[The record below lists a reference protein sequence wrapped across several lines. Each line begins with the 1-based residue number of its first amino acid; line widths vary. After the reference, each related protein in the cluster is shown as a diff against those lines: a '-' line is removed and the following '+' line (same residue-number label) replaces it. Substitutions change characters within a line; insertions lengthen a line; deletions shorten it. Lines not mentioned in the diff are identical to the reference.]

1 MPRKSERQKVLQ
13 GVEMTL
19 IASLWKLKMADRKS
33 KAMRTNPSHQ
43 LTFDFLITAILQMK
57 KLLSNDVLLINL
69 NVSLVNLR
77 LRNSA
82 ISLHN
87 DMVKEGLVKCKKQV
101 SLIVNLIDELSA
113 ARYVVAR
120 TPLPR
125 VATISRTYEVLTNT
139 TEEVFRIYARMT
151 RKSFYSLADALKDHH
166 IFYNNSNNPQA
177 PVEMQLLVALS
188 HLGMYGNGGSPHVL
202 AQYYNISPGLVEN
215 YTNRCILAIIETLE
229 KKHVYW
235 PNAQQRATFT
245 ATLAG
250 RTVFDRCIGF
260 VDGTIFPLTSA
271 PTKHKED
278 YWMRK
283 MVYAVNS
290 LIVCNWQRRV
300 IYAVHGWC
308 GSAHDQRVYKNSQLY
323 QHPRRFFSPGEYLLA
338 DSAYTST
345 DTIIPAFK
353 RAPGRPLPP
362 NKQQFNYELSHNR
375 VIVEHT
381 IGMLKNRWQSLKSLT
396 IELLG
401 KKTAKRLNAWLRA
414 CVVLHNYLL
423 DLCEAEWDEL
433 NNPVE
438 NFDPDEDEEIDSGVI
453 LGEDVARRD
462 LLFSRFCQLL

>member
-43 LTFDFLITAILQMK
+43 LTFNFLITAILQMK

-113 ARYVVAR
+113 ADILLVG
-120 TPLPR
+120 TDDP
-125 VATISRTYEVLTNT
+125 
-139 TEEVFRIYARMT
+139 
-151 RKSFYSLADALKDHH
+151 KKFYSLADALKDHH

-177 PVEMQLLVALS
+177 PVEMQLWLLSPTWACMGTVAPLIGIGRKLHKS
-188 HLGMYGNGGSPHVL
+188 VHLGDH
-202 AQYYNISPGLVEN
+202 
-215 YTNRCILAIIETLE
+215 RDLE

-260 VDGTIFPLTSA
+260 VDGAIFPLTSA

-283 MVYAVNS
+283 MVYA
-290 LIVCNWQRRV
+290 
-300 IYAVHGWC
+300 
-308 GSAHDQRVYKNSQLY
+308 
-323 QHPRRFFSPGEYLLA
+323 
-338 DSAYTST
+338 
-345 DTIIPAFK
+345 
-353 RAPGRPLPP
+353 
-362 NKQQFNYELSHNR
+362 
-375 VIVEHT
+375 
-381 IGMLKNRWQSLKSLT
+381 
-396 IELLG
+396 
-401 KKTAKRLNAWLRA
+401 TAKRLNAWLRA

-423 DLCEAEWDEL
+423 DLCKAEWDEL
-433 NNPVE
+433 NNPVK

-453 LGEDVARRD
+453 SGEDVARRD

>member
-19 IASLWKLKMADRKS
+19 IASLWKLKMANRKS

-101 SLIVNLIDELSA
+101 SLIVNLIDELSV

-139 TEEVFRIYARMT
+139 TEEVFRIY
-151 RKSFYSLADALKDHH
+151 DHH

-202 AQYYNISPGLVEN
+202 AQYYNISPGSVEN
-215 YTNRCILAIIETLE
+215 YTNRCILAIIKTLE

-250 RTVFDRCIGF
+250 RTVFDRCIAL
-260 VDGTIFPLTSA
+260 LTGQS
-271 PTKHKED
+271 
-278 YWMRK
+278 
-283 MVYAVNS
+283 
-290 LIVCNWQRRV
+290 
-300 IYAVHGWC
+300 
-308 GSAHDQRVYKNSQLY
+308 
-323 QHPRRFFSPGEYLLA
+323 
-338 DSAYTST
+338 
-345 DTIIPAFK
+345 
-353 RAPGRPLPP
+353 
-362 NKQQFNYELSHNR
+362 SH
-375 VIVEHT
+375 
-381 IGMLKNRWQSLKSLT
+381 
-396 IELLG
+396 
-401 KKTAKRLNAWLRA
+401 
-414 CVVLHNYLL
+414 
-423 DLCEAEWDEL
+423 
-433 NNPVE
+433 
-438 NFDPDEDEEIDSGVI
+438 
-453 LGEDVARRD
+453 
-462 LLFSRFCQLL
+462 

>member
-1 MPRKSERQKVLQ
+1 
-13 GVEMTL
+13 
-19 IASLWKLKMADRKS
+19 
-33 KAMRTNPSHQ
+33 
-43 LTFDFLITAILQMK
+43 
-57 KLLSNDVLLINL
+57 
-69 NVSLVNLR
+69 
-77 LRNSA
+77 
-82 ISLHN
+82 
-87 DMVKEGLVKCKKQV
+87 
-101 SLIVNLIDELSA
+101 
-113 ARYVVAR
+113 
-120 TPLPR
+120 
-125 VATISRTYEVLTNT
+125 
-139 TEEVFRIYARMT
+139 
-151 RKSFYSLADALKDHH
+151 
-166 IFYNNSNNPQA
+166 
-177 PVEMQLLVALS
+177 
-188 HLGMYGNGGSPHVL
+188 
-202 AQYYNISPGLVEN
+202 
-215 YTNRCILAIIETLE
+215 
-229 KKHVYW
+229 
-235 PNAQQRATFT
+235 
-245 ATLAG
+245 
-250 RTVFDRCIGF
+250 
-260 VDGTIFPLTSA
+260 
-271 PTKHKED
+271 
-278 YWMRK
+278 MRK
-283 MVYAVNS
+283 MVYVVNS

>member
-1 MPRKSERQKVLQ
+1 MNLCNKFNFENPQTLHKSHLPDHAAQVRAAESPTGCGDDAHCIPLEAEDGRSEIQ
-13 GVEMTL
+13 GHANQPITSAHVQLLDHGNPPDEET
-19 IASLWKLKMADRKS
+19 ALKQCTPHQSQRVS
-33 KAMRTNPSHQ
+33 SESSFEELGHLPSQRH
-43 LTFDFLITAILQMK
+43 
-57 KLLSNDVLLINL
+57 
-69 NVSLVNLR
+69 
-77 LRNSA
+77 
-82 ISLHN
+82 
-87 DMVKEGLVKCKKQV
+87 
-101 SLIVNLIDELSA
+101 
-113 ARYVVAR
+113 VAR

-139 TEEVFRIYARMT
+139 TEEVFRIY
-151 RKSFYSLADALKDHH
+151 DHH

-202 AQYYNISPGLVEN
+202 AQYYNISPGSVEN

-260 VDGTIFPLTSA
+260 VDGAIFPLTSA

-308 GSAHDQRVYKNSQLY
+308 GSAHDQRVYKNSQVS
-323 QHPRRFFSPGEYLLA
+323 QIKQ
-338 DSAYTST
+338 

-423 DLCEAEWDEL
+423 DLCKAEWDEL

-453 LGEDVARRD
+453 SGEDVARRD

>member
-43 LTFDFLITAILQMK
+43 LTFNFLITAILQMK

-87 DMVKEGLVKCKKQV
+87 DMVKEGLVKF
-101 SLIVNLIDELSA
+101 
-113 ARYVVAR
+113 AR

-202 AQYYNISPGLVEN
+202 AQYYNISPGSVEN

-260 VDGTIFPLTSA
+260 VDGAIFPLTSA

-308 GSAHDQRVYKNSQLY
+308 GSAHDQRVYKNSQTPSFRPSSGHLAG
-323 QHPRRFFSPGEYLLA
+323 PYLP
-338 DSAYTST
+338 TSNNST
-345 DTIIPAFK
+345 T
-353 RAPGRPLPP
+353 
-362 NKQQFNYELSHNR
+362 NS
-375 VIVEHT
+375 
-381 IGMLKNRWQSLKSLT
+381 SLT

-423 DLCEAEWDEL
+423 DLCKAEWDEL

-453 LGEDVARRD
+453 SGEDVARRD